1 MGKDSFLFGRNPA
14 VFLKDSLNGNSIKR
28 NEKRNAQPRKGD
40 NKSDMCDNAI
50 SYYQY
55 SHRDIWEIRALW
67 DVFGGF
73 V

>member
-40 NKSDMCDNAI
+40 NKSDM
-50 SYYQY
+50 
-55 SHRDIWEIRALW
+55 
-67 DVFGGF
+67 
-73 V
+73 